1 MADYT
6 ATTNMTLEAC
16 ITAGPMTSGD
26 NLTINAGAIV
36 TCSQTPSVLIGMVN
50 INDGKLLVDGVN
62 IVTGNM
68 INFVGEYQQE
78 IDVAGQGTFEVNG
91 DWYSIG
97 TTNGT
102 NSQTFNLATYYDS
115 SFCVDVVPMIHVET
129 GRRIDFDT
137 SSGTAP
143 EVDDYV
149 RKTSN
154 YSILG
159 RITQVEATYLIVKYL
174 TGALIDND
182 DIEVRKVM
190 DNNGPD
196 MQVSWTAKVNNASG
210 DIKQAGVY
218 QEFGNSRSNGVSYIS
233 AYHHGV
239 GGFTFDNAFQST
251 TLTMGT
257 AAGTV
262 GGFVPPS
269 GCNVRVPNVH
279 FSTSNTTNYAS
290 NNTYHDGTSSETNW
304 YNMDTGSGG
313 EVDLS
318 ICNMGGAF
326 FQSDAAYS
334 YSCEYVGATLGMG
347 INRCASKVLINNCV
361 IVQDPMST
369 ATADNRTTNCLDN
382 FYGMDFK
389 NSLILVSRIM
399 RGLLLVSSKSMT
411 IDGNIVSVAAGGA
424 GEVASNHCVYFYEC
438 SDITFN
444 NNIIIGNNNAE
455 QDNLIYTTNC
465 TNIEAN
471 NIMLCATQDETEQ
484 TTGHEAIEIT
494 DSRFVEI
501 VGIEFLGSGTM
512 CDDFIL
518 LSDASDVKIRC
529 FGMIDDKVDF
539 QTNGEYVVYT
549 VGLCEN
555 LDFARMWA
563 SGGVSTNS
571 FVIPS
576 TVKNVTVQN
585 CSGKYAAS
593 FDPSG
598 FDDVTFKGVHGGSG
612 SPGSSTGIQ
621 DYFLARYGRQ
631 IHDGFRSDTV
641 GYITCL
647 MITPSVLIDNTTI
660 TAGNPKFFKDG
671 DLDMVSGD
679 VIEFEMDYFARG
691 HISFPGTYTSVTG
704 GASWNDNEWT
714 NTTLDFQY
722 DIGSGWNGS
731 WLDVRTVSNWTG
743 ITITAATGVKIK
755 FRFTATGTQTSMSML
770 IIDTVTSIAVQK
782 ANFYPIDQ
790 IECDVVLNGIVVD
803 SRYWIYDSDTSTE
816 LAEGTAT
823 ADPVTETL
831 TVPDATNLLI
841 RVRKSSASVK
851 YYPFSTTAITNET
864 EINVAIIQQVDGI
877 VT

>member
-36 TCSQTPSVLIGMVN
+36 TCSQTPSILIGMVN

-68 INFVGEYQQE
+68 INFVGDNQQE

-91 DWYSIG
+91 DWYDIG
-97 TTNGT
+97 TTDGT

-115 SFCVDVVPMIHVET
+115 SFCVDVVPMIQIET
-129 GRRIDFDT
+129 GRRIDFDN

-143 EVDDYV
+143 EIDDYV
-149 RKTSN
+149 RKASN

-159 RITQVEATYLIVKYL
+159 RITQVESAYLIVKYL
-174 TGALIDND
+174 TGALVDND
-182 DIEVRKVM
+182 DIEVRKII

-196 MQVSWTAKVNNASG
+196 MQVSWTATVNNASG
-210 DIKQAGVY
+210 DIKQSGIY

-251 TLTMGT
+251 TITMGT

-290 NNTYHDGTSSETNW
+290 NNTYHDGTNNESNW

-313 EVDLS
+313 IVDIS

-326 FQSDAAYS
+326 FQSDAAFS
-334 YSCEYVGATLGMG
+334 YSCEYVGATIGMG
-347 INRCASKVLINNCV
+347 INICASKVLINNCV
-361 IVQDPMST
+361 IVQDPMNT
-369 ATADNRTTNCLDN
+369 AIADGRTTNCVDN

-389 NSLILVSRIM
+389 NCLILISRIM
-399 RGLLLVSSKSMT
+399 RGPIIATSKNVTFYGSIVSS
-411 IDGNIVSVAAGGA
+411 AAA
-424 GEVASNHCVYFYEC
+424 ASGEVASNHCVYFTEC
-438 SDITFN
+438 VDIVFN

-455 QDNLIYTTNC
+455 QDNLIYIVETRNF
-465 TNIEAN
+465 EAN

-484 TTGHEAIEIT
+484 TIEQEAIYIADANT
-494 DSRFVEI
+494 IEI
-501 VGIEFLGSGTM
+501 VGIEFLGNGTM
-512 CDDFIL
+512 GDRCIMFTDT
-518 LSDASDVKIRC
+518 SNVKIRC
-529 FGMIDDKVDF
+529 LGMIDDKVDF
-539 QTNGEYVVYT
+539 QTDGENVIYT
-549 VGLCEN
+549 VGFCEN
-555 LDFARMWA
+555 LDFARMWTI
-563 SGGVSTNS
+563 GGITTNQY
-571 FVIPS
+571 VITYS
-576 TVKNVTVQN
+576 VKSVIIQN
-585 CSGKYAAS
+585 CSGKYAAL
-593 FDPSG
+593 FNPSG
-598 FDDVTFKGVHGGSG
+598 FDDVVFKGVHAGSG
-612 SPGSSTGIQ
+612 LPGSTTGIE
-621 DYFLARYGRQ
+621 DTYTSRYGRQ

-641 GYITCL
+641 GYITCV
-647 MITPSVLIDNTTI
+647 MITPSALIDNTTV
-660 TAGNPKFFKDG
+660 TSGNPKFFKNG

-691 HISFPGTYTSVTG
+691 HISFPGTYTSTVG
-704 GASWNDNEWT
+704 SSSWNANEWT
-714 NTTLDFQY
+714 NVTLDFQY
-722 DIGSGWNGS
+722 DIGSGWSGT
-731 WLDVRTVSNWTG
+731 WLDVRTASNWTG
-743 ITITAATGVKIK
+743 ITITAATGVKLK
-755 FRFTATGTQTSMSML
+755 FRFTATGTQNDMSML

-790 IECDVVLNGIVVD
+790 VECDVILKGIVVD
-803 SRYWIYDSDTSTE
+803 SR
-816 LAEGTAT
+816 
-823 ADPVTETL
+823 
-831 TVPDATNLLI
+831 
-841 RVRKSSASVK
+841 
-851 YYPFSTTAITNET
+851 
-864 EINVAIIQQVDGI
+864 
-877 VT
+877 